1 MSLCVRAAMAAGIA
15 LAGHMV
21 SAPISFGILGVSSAE
36 AAQFY
41 TRKRVNGVW
50 VEGRFPKAARSV
62 RPVSVRTARKA
73 QPARRVTA
81 APATPAR
88 AAAAPRAAVPR
99 TELRREESSSTSSPV
114 TTGSLPQ
121 PKPVAGLPDVEAA
134 LVIAAVGPVPPAD
147 ETGLAAEERVVRLRR
162 ALEARADE
170 LKAKIEL
177 APLASPAVAQPAVV
191 QGAERSSRSEA
202 PAATAPATGPVSKAN
217 SPSSAPDSAPALAAA
232 ATDKVAPL
240 VPRSVS
246 YNFETGIKTTVFEN
260 SVVRE
265 PFDRAAMRGLSAMR

>member
-1 MSLCVRAAMAAGIA
+1 MAAGIA
-15 LAGHMV
+15 FAGHMV

-50 VEGRFPKAARSV
+50 VEGRFPKSARSV

-73 QPARRVTA
+73 QPARRVAA
-81 APATPAR
+81 APAPAPAPAR
-88 AAAAPRAAVPR
+88 AAAATHPAVPR
-99 TELRREESSSTSSPV
+99 AELRRDEATSTSSPV

-147 ETGLAAEERVVRLRR
+147 ETGVAAEERVVRLRR

-177 APLASPAVAQPAVV
+177 APLSSPAMAQPAVV
-191 QGAERSSRSEA
+191 PGPERSSRSEA
-202 PAATAPATGPVSKAN
+202 PAATPPAVEPISKAIA
-217 SPSSAPDSAPALAAA
+217 PSSVSDSAPAVSAVAV
-232 ATDKVAPL
+232 TDKVGPL
-240 VPRSVS
+240 VARSVS

-265 PFDRAAMRGLSAMR
+265 PFDRAAMRGLSTMR

>member
-1 MSLCVRAAMAAGIA
+1 
-15 LAGHMV
+15 
-21 SAPISFGILGVSSAE
+21 
-36 AAQFY
+36 
-41 TRKRVNGVW
+41 
-50 VEGRFPKAARSV
+50 
-62 RPVSVRTARKA
+62 
-73 QPARRVTA
+73 
-81 APATPAR
+81 
-88 AAAAPRAAVPR
+88 
-99 TELRREESSSTSSPV
+99 
-114 TTGSLPQ
+114 
-121 PKPVAGLPDVEAA
+121 VAGLPDVEAA

-202 PAATAPATGPVSKAN
+202 PAAAAPATGPVSKAA
-217 SPSSAPDSAPALAAA
+217 SPSSAPDSAPASTAAA
-232 ATDKVAPL
+232 ATTDKVAPL